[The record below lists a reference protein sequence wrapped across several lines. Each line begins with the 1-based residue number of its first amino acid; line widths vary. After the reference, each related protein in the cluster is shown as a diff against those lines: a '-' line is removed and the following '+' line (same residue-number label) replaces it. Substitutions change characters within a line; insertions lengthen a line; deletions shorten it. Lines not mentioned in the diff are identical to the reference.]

1 MKLMLDHTQ
10 RLNLHA
16 LLGAQR
22 ADVGS
27 IRAIW
32 AIQDRIALDAE
43 EEKAVELKREITNGQ
58 ERTMWNPSLTIPAR
72 EFDFTEV
79 EVARLKSA
87 IDAWGHYGAASD
99 RRWLEP
105 LIGVLFSAEASSGT
119 AI

>member
-32 AIQDRIALDAE
+32 GIQDRIALDADE
-43 EEKAVELKREITNGQ
+43 ETAIELKREMIAGQ
-58 ERTMWNPSLTIPAR
+58 DRVMWNPSLSVPAK
-72 EFDFTEV
+72 EFESSDP
-79 EVARLKSA
+79 EVARIKAAVQTWDS
-87 IDAWGHYGAASD
+87 YGVNAD
-99 RRWLEP
+99 RRWLQPVIEA
-105 LIGVLFSAEASSGT
+105 LFSKAPQN
-119 AI
+119 

>member
-1 MKLMLDHTQ
+1 MKLTLDHTQ

-32 AIQDRIALDAE
+32 AVQDRIALDAD
-43 EEKAVELKREITNGQ
+43 EEKAVDLKREIVAGQ
-58 ERTMWNPSLTIPAR
+58 ERIEWNPALTIPAK
-72 EFDFTEV
+72 EFVFSDP
-79 EVARLKSA
+79 EVARIKSA
-87 IDAWGHYGAASD
+87 LQTWDGYGATGD

-105 LIGVLFSAEASSGT
+105 LLLSLFK
-119 AI
+119 